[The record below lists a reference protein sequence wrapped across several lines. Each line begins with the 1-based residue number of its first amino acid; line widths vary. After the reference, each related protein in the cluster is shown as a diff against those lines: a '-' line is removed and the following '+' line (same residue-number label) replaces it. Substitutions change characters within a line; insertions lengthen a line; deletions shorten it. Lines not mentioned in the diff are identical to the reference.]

1 MKGSVR
7 STAVG
12 LVSVLFA
19 LVACGEGTATGP
31 ETGADAEPSLA
42 DVSATPKITHPT
54 ARETICAFD
63 PGESRIVN
71 GVVHFHGRKATTRA
85 VSDDPRYTGTAE
97 VVFRGRQDVMTRDGS
112 GFGRFSF
119 EPDGI
124 DGTWEGTFTGEW
136 NGGLFSGRG
145 VAHGTG
151 ELQGLTLNSRLE
163 EYVRDADDPVPC
175 DPPVP
180 TQFRQEITIIDPGS

>member
-1 MKGSVR
+1 VDLRIR
-7 STAVG
+7 STVPG
-12 LVSVLFA
+12 LIPVLLV
-19 LVACGEGTATGP
+19 LVACSDGTSTGP
-31 ETGADAEPSLA
+31 ETPVEATSSLA
-42 DVSATPKITHPT
+42 DVSSSPKITHVT
-54 ARETICAFD
+54 ALETICEFD
-63 PGESRIVN
+63 PGESRVVN
-71 GVVHFHGRKATTRA
+71 GVVHFQGRKATTRA

-97 VVFRGRQDVMTRDGS
+97 VVFRGRQDVVTRDGS

-124 DGTWEGTFTGEW
+124 DGTWEGTFSGEW

-151 ELQGLTLNSRLE
+151 ELQGLTLQSRLE

-180 TQFRQEITIIDPGS
+180 TQFRQEITLIDPGI